1 MRLILNESVSNLGE
15 IGDEVNVKA
24 GYARNFLLP
33 KGLAMVANKSNV
45 KVVEHQKRRLNK
57 KKQEHL
63 SAAQKLSGT
72 ISQISVTVAKQVGE
86 SEKIFGSVT
95 TAELEGLLANEG
107 VKVDKRN
114 IHLKAEIKKVGVYA
128 AEVRLHPEV
137 TAEFK
142 VWVVAQAD

>member
-1 MRLILNESVSNLGE
+1 MRLILNESVSTLGE

-57 KKQEHL
+57 KKQEQL
-63 SAAQKLSGT
+63 SNAQKLSGT
-72 ISQISVTVAKQVGE
+72 ISQVSVTVTKQVGE
-86 SEKIFGSVT
+86 NEKIFGSVT

-114 IHLKAEIKKVGVYA
+114 IHLKTEIKKVGVYV

-142 VWVVAQAD
+142 VWVVAQVD